1 MKNSEKQ
8 LVPSKAKLYAAS
20 GDFKSEVD
28 LPKDFF
34 GIEPHEIA
42 IYLAVKAILNNRR
55 QGSAHTK
62 SKSEVSGGGRK
73 PWKQKGTGQARAG
86 QNTSPVWV
94 RGNKAH
100 GPKKHKYFEKVNKK
114 VKRLAFRSALSSR
127 AQAGCIELFEN
138 LAINASKTKEFLSIM
153 GKAGFEQKN
162 VLFLATPEERNLIRS
177 LSNVPWA
184 HWAWVKDVNTYDIMR
199 ARRVVFSQETL
210 KFLTGG
216 AR

>member
-1 MKNSEKQ
+1 M
-8 LVPSKAKLYAAS
+8 SKAKLYAS
-20 GDFKSEVD
+20 NGEFKSEVD
-28 LPKDFF
+28 LPADFF
-34 GIEPHEIA
+34 GIEPNEVT

-55 QGSAHTK
+55 QGSAHSK
-62 SKSEVSGGGRK
+62 SKSEISGGTRK
-73 PWKQKGTGQARAG
+73 PWKQKGTGNARAG
-86 QNTSPVWV
+86 QNTSPIWV

-127 AQAGCIELFEN
+127 AKSGCIGLFEKFDFT
-138 LAINASKTKEFLSIM
+138 APKTKEFLTITS
-153 GKAGFEQKN
+153 KAGFELKN
-162 VLFLATPEERNLIRS
+162 VLFLATPEERNLVRS

-184 HWAWVKDVNTYDIMR
+184 RWAWVKDVNTYDIMR
-199 ARRVVFSQETL
+199 ARHIVFSQDAL

>member
-1 MKNSEKQ
+1 M
-8 LVPSKAKLYAAS
+8 SKAKLYASS
-20 GDFKSEVD
+20 GEFKSEIE
-28 LPKDFF
+28 LPADFF
-34 GIEPHEIA
+34 GIEPNEIA

-55 QGSAHTK
+55 QGTAHSKNK
-62 SKSEVSGGGRK
+62 SSVSGGGRK

-86 QNTSPVWV
+86 QNTSPIWV

-127 AQAGCIELFEN
+127 AKDSCVGLFETFN
-138 LAINASKTKEFLSIM
+138 FAAPKTKEFLTIT

-162 VLFLATPEERNLIRS
+162 VLFIAASEEKNLVHS

-184 HWAWVKDVNTYDIMR
+184 RWAWVKDVNTYDIIR
-199 ARRVVFSQETL
+199 ARHIILSQDAL
-210 KFLTGG
+210 KSLTDGG
-216 AR
+216 LKR

>member
-1 MKNSEKQ
+1 M
-8 LVPSKAKLYAAS
+8 SKAKLYAS
-20 GDFKSEVD
+20 NGEFKSEIE
-28 LPKDFF
+28 LPVEFF
-34 GIEPHEIA
+34 GTEPNEVA

-55 QGSAHTK
+55 QGSAHSKNK
-62 SKSEVSGGGRK
+62 SAVSGGGRK

-127 AQAGCIELFEN
+127 AKDSCIGLFEN
-138 LAINASKTKEFLSIM
+138 FGFTVPKTKEFLSIT

-162 VLFLATPEERNLIRS
+162 VLFLATPEERNLVLS

-184 HWAWVKDVNTYDIMR
+184 RWAWVKDVNTYDIMR
-199 ARRVVFSQETL
+199 ARHIIMSQDAL

-216 AR
+216 QR

>member
-1 MKNSEKQ
+1 MSN
-8 LVPSKAKLYAAS
+8 AKLYAAS
-20 GDFKSEVD
+20 GEFKSEVE
-28 LPKDFF
+28 LPKEFF
-34 GIEPHEIA
+34 GIEPNEIA
-42 IYLAVKAILNNRR
+42 IYLAIKAILNNRR
-55 QGSAHTK
+55 QGTAHSK
-62 SKSEVSGGGRK
+62 SKSDVSGGGRK

-86 QNTSPVWV
+86 QNTSPIWV

-127 AQAGCIELFEN
+127 AKDNCIDIFEQ
-138 LAINASKTKEFLSIM
+138 LSFAAPKTKEFLSIT

-184 HWAWVKDVNTYDIMR
+184 RWAWVKEVNTYDIIR
-199 ARRVVFSQETL
+199 AHRIIMSQDAL
-210 KFLTGG
+210 KLLTGG

>member
-1 MKNSEKQ
+1 M
-8 LVPSKAKLYAAS
+8 SKAKLYASS
-20 GDFKSEVD
+20 GEFKSEVE
-28 LPKDFF
+28 LPADFF
-34 GIEPHEIA
+34 GIEPNEIA

-55 QGSAHTK
+55 QGSAHSKNK
-62 SKSEVSGGGRK
+62 SSVSGGGRK

-86 QNTSPVWV
+86 QNTSPIWV

-127 AQAGCIELFEN
+127 AKDNCIGLFEKFDFTVP
-138 LAINASKTKEFLSIM
+138 KTREFLVM
-153 GKAGFEQKN
+153 ADKADFDQKN
-162 VLFLATPEERNLIRS
+162 VLFLAAPEERNLIRS

-184 HWAWVKDVNTYDIMR
+184 RWAWIKEVNTYDIMR
-199 ARRVVFSQETL
+199 ARHIVMSEDAL
-210 KFLTGG
+210 KLLIGG

>member
-1 MKNSEKQ
+1 MSN
-8 LVPSKAKLYAAS
+8 AKLYASS
-20 GDFKSEVD
+20 GEFKSEIE
-28 LPKDFF
+28 LPVEFF
-34 GIEPHEIA
+34 GIEPNEIA

-55 QGSAHTK
+55 QGTAHSK
-62 SKSEVSGGGRK
+62 SKSEISGGTRK

-127 AQAGCIELFEN
+127 AKESRIGLFEKFDF
-138 LAINASKTKEFLSIM
+138 SSPKTKDFLAVA

-177 LSNVPWA
+177 LTNVPWA
-184 HWAWVKDVNTYDIMR
+184 RWAWIKDVNTYDVMR
-199 ARRVVFSQETL
+199 ARFILMSQDAL
-210 KFLTGG
+210 KLLTGG
-216 AR
+216 LR

>member
-1 MKNSEKQ
+1 M
-8 LVPSKAKLYAAS
+8 SKAKLYASS
-20 GDFKSEVD
+20 GEFKSEVE
-28 LPKDFF
+28 LPVDFF
-34 GIEPHEIA
+34 GIEPNEIA
-42 IYLAVKAILNNRR
+42 IYLAIKAILNNRR
-55 QGSAHTK
+55 QGSAHSKNK
-62 SKSEVSGGGRK
+62 SSVSGGGRK

-86 QNTSPVWV
+86 QNTSPIWV

-127 AQAGCIELFEN
+127 AKDNCIGLFEKFDF
-138 LAINASKTKEFLSIM
+138 AVPKTKELLAIA
-153 GKAGFEQKN
+153 GKAGFEQRN

-177 LSNVPWA
+177 ISNVPWA
-184 HWAWVKDVNTYDIMR
+184 RWAWIKDVNTYDIIR
-199 ARRVVFSQETL
+199 ARHIVMSQDAL

>member
-1 MKNSEKQ
+1 M
-8 LVPSKAKLYAAS
+8 SKAKLYASS
-20 GDFKSEVD
+20 GEFKSEVE
-28 LPKDFF
+28 LPADFF
-34 GIEPHEIA
+34 GIEPNEIA

-55 QGSAHTK
+55 QGSAHSKNK
-62 SKSEVSGGGRK
+62 SSVSGGGRK

-86 QNTSPVWV
+86 QNTSPIWV

-127 AQAGCIELFEN
+127 AKDSCIKLFEKFDF
-138 LAINASKTKEFLSIM
+138 AAPKTKELLAIA
-153 GKAGFEQKN
+153 GKAGFEQRN
-162 VLFLATPEERNLIRS
+162 VLFLATPEERNLILS
-177 LSNVPWA
+177 ISNVPWA
-184 HWAWVKDVNTYDIMR
+184 RWAWIKDVNTYDIMR
-199 ARRVVFSQETL
+199 ARHIVMSQNAL

>member
-1 MKNSEKQ
+1 MSN
-8 LVPSKAKLYAAS
+8 AKLYAS
-20 GDFKSEVD
+20 NGEFKSEVE
-28 LPKDFF
+28 LPAEFF
-34 GIEPHEIA
+34 GIEPNEIA

-55 QGSAHTK
+55 QGSAHSKNK
-62 SKSEVSGGGRK
+62 SAVSGGGRK

-127 AQAGCIELFEN
+127 AKDSCIGLFES
-138 LAINASKTKEFLSIM
+138 LDFALPKTKEFLSIAS
-153 GKAGFEQKN
+153 KAGFEQKN

-177 LSNVPWA
+177 MSNVTWA
-184 HWAWVKDVNTYDIMR
+184 RWAWVKDVNTYDIMR
-199 ARRVVFSQETL
+199 ARHIIMSQNALAFL
-210 KFLTGG
+210 KG
-216 AR
+216 AKR

>member
-1 MKNSEKQ
+1 M
-8 LVPSKAKLYAAS
+8 SKAKLYASS
-20 GDFKSEVD
+20 GEFKSEVE
-28 LPKDFF
+28 LPADFF
-34 GIEPHEIA
+34 GIEPNEVA

-55 QGSAHTK
+55 QGSAHSKNK
-62 SKSEVSGGGRK
+62 SSVSGGGRK

-86 QNTSPVWV
+86 QNTSPIWV

-127 AQAGCIELFEN
+127 AKDSCIKLFEKFDFS
-138 LAINASKTKEFLSIM
+138 APKTKELLAIA

-162 VLFLATPEERNLIRS
+162 VLFLATPEEHNLIRS
-177 LSNVPWA
+177 ISNVPWA
-184 HWAWVKDVNTYDIMR
+184 RWAWIKDVNTYDIMR
-199 ARRVVFSQETL
+199 ARHIVMSKDAL

>member
-1 MKNSEKQ
+1 MSN
-8 LVPSKAKLYAAS
+8 AKLYASS
-20 GDFKSEVD
+20 GEFKSEVE
-28 LPKDFF
+28 LPVEFF
-34 GIEPHEIA
+34 GIEPNEIA

-55 QGSAHTK
+55 QGSAHSKNK
-62 SKSEVSGGGRK
+62 SAVSGGGRK

-127 AQAGCIELFEN
+127 AKDSCIGLFEKFDF
-138 LAINASKTKEFLSIM
+138 ATPKTKEFLSVT

-177 LSNVPWA
+177 LENVPWA
-184 HWAWVKDVNTYDIMR
+184 RWAWVKDVNTYDIMR
-199 ARRVVFSQETL
+199 ARHIVMSQDAL
-210 KFLTGG
+210 KFITGG
-216 AR
+216 QR

>member
-1 MKNSEKQ
+1 MHKERKLIS
-8 LVPSKAKLYAAS
+8 SKAKLYAAS
-20 GDFKSEVD
+20 GDFKSEVE

-34 GIEPHEIA
+34 GMEEPHEVA

-55 QGSAHTK
+55 QGSADSK
-62 SKSEVSGGGRK
+62 SKSEISGGGRK

-114 VKRLAFRSALSSR
+114 LKKLAFCSALSSR
-127 AQAGCIELFEN
+127 AKDGCIDVFEN
-138 LAINASKTKEFLSIM
+138 FAFSAPKTKEFLSII

-162 VLFLATPEERNLIRS
+162 VLFLASPEESNLVRS

-184 HWAWVKDVNTYDIMR
+184 RWAWVKDANTYDIMR
-199 ARRVVFSQETL
+199 ARRIVFSQDAL

>member
-1 MKNSEKQ
+1 M
-8 LVPSKAKLYAAS
+8 SKAKLYAAS
-20 GDFKSEVD
+20 GDFKSEVE
-28 LPKDFF
+28 LPAEFF
-34 GIEPHEIA
+34 GIEPNEIT

-55 QGSAHTK
+55 QGTAHTK

-86 QNTSPVWV
+86 QNTSPIWV

-100 GPKKHKYFEKVNKK
+100 GPKKHRYFEKVNKK

-127 AQAGCIELFEN
+127 AKDNCIELFEN
-138 LAINASKTKEFLSIM
+138 FAFAAPKTKEFLSIM
-153 GKAGFEQKN
+153 AKAGLEPRN
-162 VLFLATPEERNLIRS
+162 TLFLATPDERNLIRS

-184 HWAWVKDVNTYDIMR
+184 RWAWVKEANTYDIMR
-199 ARRVVFSQETL
+199 ARHIVLSQDAL
-210 KFLTGG
+210 KLLTGG